1 MHLIL
6 RTNEPLNLV
15 LHDLAGVLNVLD
27 EGAAVDAGDFFVHHF
42 LPPAN
47 LQFVLLLLFPCVN
60 VLQLRCTRKSPLAYL
75 LIHHG
80 SLVRDRFVFPNLL
93 VYL

>member
-1 MHLIL
+1 
-6 RTNEPLNLV
+6 
-15 LHDLAGVLNVLD
+15 
-27 EGAAVDAGDFFVHHF
+27 
-42 LPPAN
+42 
-47 LQFVLLLLFPCVN
+47 VLLLLFPCVN

-93 VYL
+93 VHL